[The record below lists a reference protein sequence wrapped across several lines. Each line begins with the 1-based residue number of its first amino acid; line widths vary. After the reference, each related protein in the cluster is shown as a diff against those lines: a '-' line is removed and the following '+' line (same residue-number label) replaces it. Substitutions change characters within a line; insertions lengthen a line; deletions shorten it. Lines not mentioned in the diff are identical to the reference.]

1 MLSILITGCLNM
13 TTVCATLLVRDILLC
28 KLCESTCSGKK
39 CSQKKIDFHAIAE
52 FSNSLLLTASRSFQ
66 IYASNHII
74 QRGATYNI
82 FFFKYRHNCTRPWGE
97 CNLFSLG
104 IFSSENSPHFMGEI
118 MLFSS
123 IYICEK
129 YL

>member
-1 MLSILITGCLNM
+1 M

-74 QRGATYNI
+74 QRGATYNNFI
-82 FFFKYRHNCTRPWGE
+82 SNTDIIVRGRGE
-97 CNLFSLG
+97 SA
-104 IFSSENSPHFMGEI
+104 
-118 MLFSS
+118 
-123 IYICEK
+123 ICF
-129 YL
+129 L